1 MSSARGR
8 PSVPDVQP
16 ADFSFS
22 VENLEKAG
30 KIVEKYPEGRAASA
44 VIPLLDLAQRQEGW
58 VSVAAMDS
66 VAGMLGTP
74 AVRVYEVATFY
85 TMFNLEP
92 VGAFLVQICT
102 TTPCMLCGSD
112 SIVEACQDHL
122 GIDFGE
128 TTGDGTFTLKEVECL
143 GACVNAPMVQIND
156 DYYEDL
162 DAKRI
167 VEILESFGRGET
179 PKVGPQGCRRSS
191 EPQSGAK
198 TLLGEG

>member
-1 MSSARGR
+1 MSPARNR
-8 PSVPDVQP
+8 PNVPDVQP
-16 ADFSFS
+16 ANFVFS
-22 VENLEKAG
+22 VENLEKTG
-30 KIVEKYPEGRAASA
+30 KIVAKYPEGQAASA

-58 VSVAAMDS
+58 VSVAAMDT
-66 VAGMLGTP
+66 VAVMLGMP

-112 SIVEACQDHL
+112 NIVEACRNHL

-156 DYYEDL
+156 YYYEDL
-162 DAKRI
+162 DANRI
-167 VEILESFGRGET
+167 VEILEALGRGET
-179 PKVGPQGCRRSS
+179 PQAGPQGGRRSS
-191 EPQSGAK
+191 EPKSGAK
-198 TLLGEG
+198 TLLGGD

>member
-1 MSSARGR
+1 MSPARGR
-8 PSVPDVQP
+8 PSAPDVQP
-16 ADFSFS
+16 ANFAFS
-22 VENLEKAG
+22 VENLEKVG
-30 KIVEKYPEGRAASA
+30 KVVAKYPEGRAASA
-44 VIPLLDLAQRQEGW
+44 VIPLLDLAQRQQGW
-58 VSVAAMDS
+58 ISVAAMDT
-66 VAGMLGTP
+66 VARMLGMP

-102 TTPCMLCGSD
+102 TTPCMLRGSD
-112 SIVEACQDHL
+112 SIVEACRNHL

-128 TTGDGTFTLKEVECL
+128 TTGEGTFTLKEVECL

-162 DAKRI
+162 DGNQI
-167 VEILESFGRGET
+167 VEILESLARGET
-179 PKVGPQGCRRSS
+179 PQAGPQGGRRSS

-198 TLLGEG
+198 TLLGGD